1 MYVCINCC
9 NNSTYVCTVC
19 TYVRPTEVLLYVQY
33 VCMYVC
39 MCRRDIYEALRLRS
53 CDSPYHGIVQ
63 ALEKFAD
70 LKVCGLL
77 AEVADRFV
85 CMYVCMYVCIEV
97 VLCLLMLHHRLYL
110 SNSVY
115 ACMYVCMYG

>member
-1 MYVCINCC
+1 
-9 NNSTYVCTVC
+9 
-19 TYVRPTEVLLYVQY
+19 
-33 VCMYVC
+33 MYVC
-39 MCRRDIYEALRLRS
+39 MFRRDIYEALRLRS

-77 AEVADRFV
+77 AEVADRYVCIYV
-85 CMYVCMYVCIEV
+85 CMYVCMYVCKYLV
-97 VLCLLMLHHRLYL
+97 LYL

-115 ACMYVCMYG
+115 ACMYVCTDEYLSDFLVCICMYMYVCMYVCILYIDRPSSHMHSVGRFW